1 MKTAPRTTLAATAL
15 ALGLAL
21 SACSGSGTSTGQQSS
36 PPAAAAETGTGGTA
50 QTSRLDDVRDSGVLK
65 VCTTGDY
72 RPFTYKDPK
81 TGKYSGL
88 DVDMARDLA
97 RRLGV
102 KATFV
107 DTTWKDLMPDFL
119 ASCDMAVGGV
129 SISLE
134 RAEQAAFSTAT
145 LDEGKTPITT
155 CENVDKYDTIAK
167 INQPGVRSITPIG
180 GTNQKFAEEHYPRGK
195 IIEFDDNNSIFD
207 EIIDG
212 KADVMTTDASE
223 TRWVANK
230 HPELCA
236 VHPDKPFNYSQKAY
250 MLPRG
255 DTAFKEY
262 VDAWLNLAE
271 HDGTIAKAEKPW
283 FG

>member
-1 MKTAPRTTLAATAL
+1 MKHAPRAAVAAATLA
-15 ALGLAL
+15 LAL
-21 SACSGSGTSTGQQSS
+21 SACTGGDAPTGESSSSTVEEADAEKNSGS
-36 PPAAAAETGTGGTA
+36 
-50 QTSRLDDVRDSGVLK
+50 QTSRLDDIRDARVLK

-81 TGKYSGL
+81 TGEYTGL

-97 RRLGV
+97 KRLEV
-102 KATFV
+102 KAEFV

-119 ASCDMAVGGV
+119 DSCDLAVGGV

-145 LDEGKTPITT
+145 LDEGKTPITL
-155 CENVDKYDTIAK
+155 CENVDKFDTISK

-180 GTNQKFAEEHYPRGK
+180 GTNQKFADKHYPRGE
-195 IIEFDDNNSIFD
+195 IIEFEDNNSIFD

-212 KADVMTTDASE
+212 NADVMTTDASE
-223 TRWVANK
+223 TRWVDNE

-262 VDAWLNLAE
+262 IDAWLNIAA
-271 HDGTIAKAEKPW
+271 HDGTTAKAEKPW

>member
-1 MKTAPRTTLAATAL
+1 MKHASRAAAAAASL
-15 ALGLAL
+15 VLAL
-21 SACSGSGTSTGQQSS
+21 SACTGSGASTGAPSS
-36 PPAAAAETGTGGTA
+36 TEAKGTNAGEADMTQA
-50 QTSRLDDVRDSGVLK
+50 SRLDGIRNADVMK

-72 RPFTYKDPK
+72 RPFTYKDPE
-81 TGKYSGL
+81 TGKYTGL

-97 RRLGV
+97 KRLDV
-102 KATFV
+102 KAKFV

-119 ASCDMAVGGV
+119 DFCDLAVGGV

-145 LDEGKTPITT
+145 LDEGKTPITK
-155 CENVDKYDTIAK
+155 CENVDKYDTVSK

-180 GTNQKFAEEHYPRGK
+180 GTNQKFAEEHYPRGE
-195 IIEFDDNNSIFD
+195 IIEFDDNNAIFD

-212 KADVMTTDASE
+212 NADVMTTDASE
-223 TRWVANK
+223 TRWVAHQ

-262 VDAWLNLAE
+262 VDAWLNMAQ
-271 HDGTIAKAEKPW
+271 HDGTTAKAEKPW

>member
-1 MKTAPRTTLAATAL
+1 MKHAPRAAVVAATLA
-15 ALGLAL
+15 LAL
-21 SACSGSGTSTGQQSS
+21 SACTGGGAPTGESSSSTVEEADAEKNSGS
-36 PPAAAAETGTGGTA
+36 
-50 QTSRLDDVRDSGVLK
+50 QTSRLDDIRDARVLK

-81 TGKYSGL
+81 TGEYTGL

-97 RRLGV
+97 KRLEV
-102 KATFV
+102 EAEFV

-119 ASCDMAVGGV
+119 DSCDLAVGGV

-145 LDEGKTPITT
+145 LDEGKTPITL
-155 CENVDKYDTIAK
+155 CENVDKFDTISK

-180 GTNQKFAEEHYPRGK
+180 GTNQKFADKHYPRGE
-195 IIEFDDNNSIFD
+195 IIEFEDNNSIFD

-212 KADVMTTDASE
+212 NADVMTTDASE
-223 TRWVANK
+223 TRWVDNE

-236 VHPDKPFNYSQKAY
+236 VHPDKPFDYSQKAY

-262 VDAWLNLAE
+262 IDAWLNIAA
-271 HDGTIAKAEKPW
+271 HDGTTAKAEKPW

>member
-1 MKTAPRTTLAATAL
+1 MKHAPRATVAAVIL
-15 ALGLAL
+15 VLAL
-21 SACSGSGTSTGQQSS
+21 SACTDSATTTSDPASAAGT
-36 PPAAAAETGTGGTA
+36 EGTGSDGETQA
-50 QTSRLDDVRDSGVLK
+50 SRLDDIRDAGVLK

-81 TGKYSGL
+81 TGKYTGL

-97 RRLGV
+97 KRLEV
-102 KATFV
+102 EAEFV
-107 DTTWKDLMPDFL
+107 DTTWEDLMPDFL
-119 ASCDMAVGGV
+119 ASCDLAVGGV

-134 RAEQAAFSTAT
+134 RAEKAAFSIAT
-145 LDEGKTPITT
+145 LDEGKTPITK
-155 CENVDKYDTIAK
+155 CENVDKFDTIAE

-212 KADVMTTDASE
+212 NADVMTTDASE

-236 VHPDKPFNYSQKAY
+236 VHPDEPFNYSQKAY

-262 VDAWLNLAE
+262 VDAWLNIAD
-271 HDGTIAKAEKPW
+271 HDGTTAEAEKPW

>member
-1 MKTAPRTTLAATAL
+1 MKNAPRAAVAAATLA
-15 ALGLAL
+15 LAL
-21 SACSGSGTSTGQQSS
+21 SACTGSGAPSSESSSTPVPG
-36 PPAAAAETGTGGTA
+36 AEAGNDGETQA
-50 QTSRLDDVRDSGVLK
+50 SRLDDIREAGVLK

-81 TGKYSGL
+81 TGKYTGL
-88 DVDMARDLA
+88 DVEMARDLA
-97 RRLGV
+97 KRLEV
-102 KATFV
+102 DAEFV

-119 ASCDMAVGGV
+119 DSCDLAVGGV
-129 SISLE
+129 SISLD
-134 RAEQAAFSTAT
+134 RAERAAFSTAT
-145 LDEGKTPITT
+145 LDEGKTPITK
-155 CENVDKYDTIAK
+155 CENVDKYDTISK

-212 KADVMTTDASE
+212 NADVMTTDASE

-262 VDAWLNLAE
+262 VDAWLNKAQ
-271 HDGTIAKAEKPW
+271 HDGTTAKAEKPW

>member
-1 MKTAPRTTLAATAL
+1 MKHAPRAAVAAATLA
-15 ALGLAL
+15 LAL
-21 SACSGSGTSTGQQSS
+21 SACTGGGAPTGESSSSTVEEADAEKNSGS
-36 PPAAAAETGTGGTA
+36 
-50 QTSRLDDVRDSGVLK
+50 QTSRLDDIRDARVLK

-81 TGKYSGL
+81 TGEYTGL

-97 RRLGV
+97 KRLEV
-102 KATFV
+102 KAEFV

-119 ASCDMAVGGV
+119 DSCDLAVGGV

-134 RAEQAAFSTAT
+134 RVEQAAFSTAT
-145 LDEGKTPITT
+145 LDEGKTPITL
-155 CENVDKYDTIAK
+155 CENVDKFDTISK

-180 GTNQKFAEEHYPRGK
+180 GTNQKFADKHYPRGE
-195 IIEFDDNNSIFD
+195 IIEFEDNNSIFD

-212 KADVMTTDASE
+212 NADVMTTDASE
-223 TRWVANK
+223 TRWVDNE

-236 VHPDKPFNYSQKAY
+236 VHPDKPFDYSQKAY

-262 VDAWLNLAE
+262 IDAWLNIAA
-271 HDGTIAKAEKPW
+271 HDGTTAKAEKPW

>member
-1 MKTAPRTTLAATAL
+1 MKRTPWATAAILL
-15 ALGLAL
+15 ALATT
-21 SACSGSGTSTGQQSS
+21 ACTGSGAPAQEPASS
-36 PPAAAAETGTGGTA
+36 SGAPAAGQAGDDGDVPA
-50 QTSRLDDVRDSGVLK
+50 SRLDTVRDAGVLK

-97 RRLGV
+97 KRLGV
-102 KATFV
+102 KAEFV

-119 ASCDMAVGGV
+119 ASCDIAVGGV

-134 RAEQAAFSTAT
+134 RAQQAAFSTAT
-145 LDEGKTPITT
+145 LDEGKTPITR
-155 CENVDKYDTIAK
+155 CKNVKKYDTIAE

-180 GTNQKFAEEHYPRGK
+180 GTNQKFAEEHYPRGE
-195 IIEFDDNNSIFD
+195 IIEFKDNNTIFD
-207 EIIDG
+207 QIIDG
-212 KADVMTTDASE
+212 TADVMTTDASE

-236 VHPDKPFNYSQKAY
+236 VHPDQPFNYSQKAY
-250 MLPRG
+250 LLPRG

-262 VDAWLNLAE
+262 VDAWLNIAE
-271 HDGTIAKAEKPW
+271 HDGTTAKAEKPW

>member
-1 MKTAPRTTLAATAL
+1 MKRTPL
-15 ALGLAL
+15 
-21 SACSGSGTSTGQQSS
+21 
-36 PPAAAAETGTGGTA
+36 AAAAVLLAVATTACTGSGAPAQAPASSSGTVHATSGNDGGA
-50 QTSRLDDVRDSGVLK
+50 PGSRLDSISDAGVLK

-81 TGKYSGL
+81 TGKYTGL

-97 RRLGV
+97 QRLGV
-102 KATFV
+102 EAEFV

-119 ASCDMAVGGV
+119 ASCDIAVGGV

-134 RAEQAAFSTAT
+134 RAQQAAFSTAT
-145 LDEGKTPITT
+145 LDEGKTPITR
-155 CENVDKYDTIAK
+155 CEDVEKYDTIAE

-195 IIEFDDNNSIFD
+195 IIEFKDNNTIFD
-207 EIIDG
+207 QIIAG

-223 TRWVANK
+223 TRWVANE

-250 MLPRG
+250 LLPRG

-262 VDAWLNLAE
+262 VDAWLNIAG
-271 HDGTIAKAEKPW
+271 HDGTTAKAEKPW

>member
-1 MKTAPRTTLAATAL
+1 MKYAPRAAAAAATL
-15 ALGLAL
+15 VLAL
-21 SACSGSGTSTGQQSS
+21 SACTGSGASS
-36 PPAAAAETGTGGTA
+36 GAPSSNGTEGSGAGEADVT
-50 QTSRLDDVRDSGVLK
+50 QDSRLDDIRDEGVMK

-81 TGKYSGL
+81 TGKYTGL
-88 DVDMARDLA
+88 DVDMVRDLA
-97 RRLGV
+97 KRLEV
-102 KATFV
+102 KAEFV

-145 LDEGKTPITT
+145 LDEGKTPITK
-155 CENVDKYDTIAK
+155 CENVDKFDTISE

-180 GTNQKFAEEHYPRGK
+180 GTNQKFAEEHYPRGE

-212 KADVMTTDASE
+212 NADVMTTDASE

-262 VDAWLNLAE
+262 VDAWLNMAE
-271 HDGTIAKAEKPW
+271 HDGTTAKAKKPW